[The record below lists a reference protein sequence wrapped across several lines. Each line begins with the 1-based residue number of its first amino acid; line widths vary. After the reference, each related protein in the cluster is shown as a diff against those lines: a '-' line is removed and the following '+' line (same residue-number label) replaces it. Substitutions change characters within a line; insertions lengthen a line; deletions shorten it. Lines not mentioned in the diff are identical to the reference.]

1 MTDVRRRAP
10 TGERADLKRRAIV
23 DAAREVFLAGGF
35 EAGIDLIAQRAD
47 VSKVTIYNHFGSKR
61 ELFLAVIHDALEEAL
76 EQPKLALQKS
86 LAESDDAREILVQTA
101 RGWVAGMA
109 QPQVLALRTLV
120 ASEAQRFPEL
130 GTAWKANG
138 PGPTSAILAEEFRRR
153 IDAGELDIPDID
165 LALVQLYA
173 LVLYPHFAHIAYG
186 ERIDDK
192 RAQELI
198 DRGVDMFLTYYAAKN
213 DTRQGQE
220 ADTRA
225 RSSRTAWAGATT
237 G

>member
-1 MTDVRRRAP
+1 MTEVPRRTP

-23 DAAREVFLAGGF
+23 DAAREVFLARGF

-61 ELFLAVIHDALEEAL
+61 ELFLAVIHDALKEAL
-76 EQPKLALQKS
+76 EQPKVALQKS
-86 LAESDDAREILVQTA
+86 LAESNDMGEILVQTA
-101 RGWVAGMA
+101 RGWVAAMA
-109 QPQVLALRTLV
+109 QPQVLALRALV

-138 PGPTSAILAEEFRRR
+138 PDPTSAILVEEFRKR
-153 IDAGELDIPDID
+153 IDVGELDIPDID

-186 ERIDDK
+186 ERIDEK
-192 RAQELI
+192 RAHELV
-198 DRGVDMFLTYYAAKN
+198 DRGVDMFLTYYSAK
-213 DTRQGQE
+213 G
-220 ADTRA
+220 
-225 RSSRTAWAGATT
+225 
-237 G
+237 

>member
-1 MTDVRRRAP
+1 MNWTDQFIGLYRVGMTEVQRRTP

-35 EAGIDLIAQRAD
+35 EAGIDVIAQRAD

-61 ELFLAVIHDALEEAL
+61 DLFLAVVHDALEEAL

-86 LAESDDAREILVQTA
+86 LAESDDLREILVQTA

-109 QPQVLALRTLV
+109 QPRVLALRTLV
-120 ASEAQRFPEL
+120 ASEAERFPEL
-130 GTAWKANG
+130 GAAWKANG
-138 PGPTSAILAEEFRRR
+138 PGPTSDLLDAEFRKR
-153 IDAGELDIPDID
+153 IDLGELDIADID

-186 ERIDDK
+186 ERIAEE
-192 RAQELI
+192 RAHELI
-198 DRGVDMFLTYYAAKN
+198 ERGVDMFLTYYS
-213 DTRQGQE
+213 
-220 ADTRA
+220 A
-225 RSSRTAWAGATT
+225 RNAHAG
-237 G
+237 